1 MENNSTLEEEINNNN
16 ANELIKK
23 DYITYEISKK
33 KRWSI
38 FLYLI
43 FVISIISNFDNGI
56 VPAATEKIKDDLN
69 KNDSYFGFLGSC
81 DYIGRI
87 ISSIIYL
94 NIINKINRKILL
106 SESLIFKS
114 LTLILCFVSNNYYFI
129 AVMRGLNGISQVFYT
144 IYLPIWCDQFGG
156 KSRTIMLAMQQIGLP
171 LGIVFGYSLCKIINK
186 NWKVSFIIEGILLL
200 ILGVITLFVDNFY
213 FNKDVEEIKDEN
225 NKDENFLKYQI
236 IPDKIYKKSTLLI
249 NMKIVLKNVL
259 FMSCVYSYSI
269 AQFSMGVI
277 KFWGD
282 DYMTNVLEENNE
294 NKKLMIYSIIS
305 LTGPTLGI
313 LFGGISGQYI
323 GGYTVKKSIY
333 LWICYDILSCLLGI
347 PSIMVNSIYLY
358 GILTWLYLF
367 FCASVCPLSYGIMM
381 NSVENKI
388 KGDAVTILNFL
399 TNLIGNLPPSY
410 VYGLINDNY
419 KEKNQKIA
427 MYSIFI
433 FRYSSLIT
441 LGIATYERLK
451 TFDKQ
456 NINIIEEKLIREN

>member
-1 MENNSTLEEEINNNN
+1 MENDITNDNEINNNN
-16 ANELIKK
+16 IDNELTKK
-23 DYITYEISKK
+23 GIIYVISKK

-38 FLYLI
+38 FLFFI
-43 FVISIISNFDNGI
+43 FVISIVSNFDNGI
-56 VPAATEKIKDDLN
+56 VPAATEKIKKDLDI
-69 KNDSYFGFLGSC
+69 NDSEFGFLGSC
-81 DYIGRI
+81 DYFGRI
-87 ISSIIYL
+87 ISSMIYL

-114 LTLILCFVSNNYYFI
+114 LTLILCFASNNYYFI
-129 AVMRGLNGISQVFYT
+129 AVMRSLNGISQVFYT

-156 KSRTIMLAMQQIGLP
+156 KSRTIMLALQQIGLP
-171 LGIVFGYSLCKIINK
+171 LGIVFGYSLCKIIKK
-186 NWKVSFIIEGILLL
+186 NWIISFIIEGILLL
-200 ILGVITLFVDNFY
+200 ILGIITLFIYNFY
-213 FNKDVEEIKDEN
+213 FNKNVEEIKNEN
-225 NKDENFLKYQI
+225 NKDENFLEYQI
-236 IPDKIYKKSTLLI
+236 VPDKNYKKSTLFI
-249 NMKIVLKNVL
+249 NMKNIIKNIL
-259 FMSCVYSYSI
+259 FMSSVYSYSI
-269 AQFSMGVI
+269 AQFSMGII

-282 DYMTNVLEENNE
+282 DYMTNVLNE
-294 NKKLMIYSIIS
+294 RNEKKKLMIYSIIS

-347 PSIMVNSIYLY
+347 PSIMVNSIYAY
-358 GILTWLYLF
+358 GVLTWLYLF

-410 VYGLINDNY
+410 IYGLINDNY
-419 KEKNQKIA
+419 KERNPKIA

-433 FRYSSLIT
+433 FRFTSLIT
-441 LGIATYERLK
+441 LSIATYERLK
-451 TFDKQ
+451 NFDEQ
-456 NINIIEEKLIREN
+456 NININDEKLIAEQ